1 MVRYLIVKL
10 ESAAWGELLIDL
22 MLKDSTFSAYL
33 TGGKGVTTWYVCVSR
48 GDDRGYRT

>member
-1 MVRYLIVKL
+1 MVRYLIVKF

-33 TGGKGVTTWYVCVSR
+33 TDGKGHDMVRLCKSR
-48 GDDRGYRT
+48 R

>member
-1 MVRYLIVKL
+1 VRFG
-10 ESAAWGELLIDL
+10 SAAWDEIVNSLVIMYL
-22 MLKDSTFSAYL
+22 TFSAYL